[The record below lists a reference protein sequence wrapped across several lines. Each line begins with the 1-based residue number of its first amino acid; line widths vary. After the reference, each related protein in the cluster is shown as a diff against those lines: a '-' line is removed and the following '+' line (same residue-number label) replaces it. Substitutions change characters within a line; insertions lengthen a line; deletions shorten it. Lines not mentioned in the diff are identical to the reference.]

1 MEKTLKQ
8 TIQDK
13 VDTLLKELQKMSD
26 CELRTLNLNTVFFD
40 TKENKEFTVDIN
52 YNFIDNTLK
61 LNNELLEDMP
71 LNDTPLNVEQLG
83 GNLLTENTLST
94 DIFRTSFSVKDSDN
108 LQSANFLKGGFT
120 NQVLSATST
129 LNTENNNFDKVMSA
143 TSPLNTEI
151 NNLLTQTGGNSS
163 NIKLKLP
170 VFNMNSGNNIFGGSK
185 NLSKMDLIRN
195 KIRELDLMSD
205 FDNSKT
211 FFTQHGAGISNKKYF
226 SGKEIGINSTST
238 SSLCE

>member
-94 DIFRTSFSVKDSDN
+94 DIFRTSFKFSN
-108 LQSANFLKGGFT
+108 L
-120 NQVLSATST
+120 
-129 LNTENNNFDKVMSA
+129 
-143 TSPLNTEI
+143 
-151 NNLLTQTGGNSS
+151 
-163 NIKLKLP
+163 
-170 VFNMNSGNNIFGGSK
+170 
-185 NLSKMDLIRN
+185 
-195 KIRELDLMSD
+195 
-205 FDNSKT
+205 T
-211 FFTQHGAGISNKKYF
+211 FF
-226 SGKEIGINSTST
+226 
-238 SSLCE
+238 SLP